1 MDAKKFLQ
9 DKGIIWENDISK
21 NHKMILGGKG
31 NNYDLTDLMEEYA
44 ILKRNEITKE
54 ILLR

>member
-9 DKGIIWENDISK
+9 NKGIIYEDDISK

-31 NNYDLTDLMEEYA
+31 STYDIVDLMEEYA
-44 ILKRNEITKE
+44 ILKAHDIMLMKNK
-54 ILLR
+54 